1 MTPTNRFSPRA
12 GQNRSLV
19 LFLFTLVLLTTWTQA
34 ENWPQWR
41 GPEGLGISREQGLPW
56 RWDQTT
62 NILWKTPLEGEGHSS
77 PIVWE
82 DHVFLTVAIKGSQVE
97 GPQAPAH
104 QLAGKPFVHP
114 DWVGSDFEWT
124 LKVLAFD
131 RKTGKLLWERT
142 SYQGTVRDHRHR
154 KNTYASST
162 PVTDGVLVYGYF
174 GSEGLYAYDF
184 QGNLVWSKQFGLVNT
199 VGLGTATS
207 PILHGDNL
215 IVTCDQSLGEPGS
228 FMVALNKSTGEEQ
241 WRVDRPTIRVSWV
254 TPLIVRRDDRT
265 EMIVAGTEQIIS
277 YDPQNGHE
285 FWRCQGVES
294 GMSTP
299 AVPTPVADQ
308 EKVFVSVGIHTR
320 RAIAIELGGQG
331 DVTDSPRV
339 LWQHHGGTGDIPS
352 PLLYGDHFYL
362 VSDGGIVTNL
372 DSKSGKLIYRKRL
385 PVSTYIAS
393 PIAFEDKILFSNED
407 GQTIVIAAGP
417 DFTVLADNSL
427 DEPILASLA
436 ASEGMLV
443 IRTAQHLYGVA
454 N

>member
-285 FWRCQGVES
+285 FWRCQEW
-294 GMSTP
+294 
-299 AVPTPVADQ
+299 
-308 EKVFVSVGIHTR
+308 
-320 RAIAIELGGQG
+320 RAGC
-331 DVTDSPRV
+331 
-339 LWQHHGGTGDIPS
+339 
-352 PLLYGDHFYL
+352 PLQPYPL
-362 VSDGGIVTNL
+362 
-372 DSKSGKLIYRKRL
+372 R
-385 PVSTYIAS
+385 
-393 PIAFEDKILFSNED
+393 
-407 GQTIVIAAGP
+407 
-417 DFTVLADNSL
+417 
-427 DEPILASLA
+427 
-436 ASEGMLV
+436 
-443 IRTAQHLYGVA
+443 
-454 N
+454 